1 MKHRFT
7 SVGLTILMLIF
18 FANGYTQTVTELV
31 IPKYFGSKTAA
42 ATNNARTGFA
52 VCFKIDGLAA
62 STSYDLKP
70 GLGITTDP
78 ATSYGAG
85 NFWNVT
91 AFSGTTNLLN
101 YFTTDA
107 TGSSGPVWV
116 FFQPTGNGT
125 RFDGGQQHNMRLGW
139 VVAGGSMPSSPLFVG
154 AKLMTALDIAVTART
169 PATTDDGCFVKGSS
183 LTPSN
188 GKYMLM
194 YDNVAG
200 TGDPLFAYMIR
211 PMIPTQSTNSELP
224 TAVNDVYMQ
233 AGTSAAGDYIAVIP
247 IGANNPNG
255 VRRVES
261 RNADNT
267 VYAFNTSATGIWG
280 SGANTTT
287 ALRRDVVI
295 LTNSDT
301 PLTPAGPTTPS
312 VTTNPAVTNISFN
325 SATGGGN
332 VTSDGGS
339 PITARGLCWS
349 LTANPTASGTHTV
362 EPGTLGAFTSN
373 MTGLLPNSTYHLR
386 AYATNAAATGYGADI
401 TFSTLC
407 EIMAPLPNFSAS
419 SVNISIGQSI
429 NFFDSTKYCPDTWS
443 WSFNGGIPNTS
454 TVKNPTGIAYNYTGD
469 YTVCLTASNQ
479 WGTQTTCKNNYIHVT
494 GPTNAPIVIT
504 EINYRS
510 PIVGTDSLEFIE
522 LYNNGAQPV
531 NMAGFYFSK
540 GVDFT
545 FPALTLNP
553 QGYVMVGKSSAFLTT
568 YYGVSSYQ
576 WNTGGALTNQG
587 EAIVLK
593 DLYGYVLDSV
603 YYLPTLPWDTLANG
617 KGPSLELC
625 DPNSNNALAANWR
638 HAIEYQSK
646 TALGDSLFASPLAGC
661 SYVPVA
667 DFHVTDS
674 TIVVGQSVT
683 FTDASSANAATWYWE
698 FERGWPETFTGKTP
712 PPIQYN
718 ILGTYDVTLTVT
730 NNAGHSKK
738 YKPLFMQ
745 VGPSGIAGLNGKSNF
760 SIYPNPSINGKFT
773 LTVGTISSYDISVI
787 SSSGVTLATM
797 TTDSKV
803 TELNLPQLTS
813 GLYFVQTLD
822 HKTGIINTQKLIVQ

>member
-85 NFWNVT
+85 NFWTVT